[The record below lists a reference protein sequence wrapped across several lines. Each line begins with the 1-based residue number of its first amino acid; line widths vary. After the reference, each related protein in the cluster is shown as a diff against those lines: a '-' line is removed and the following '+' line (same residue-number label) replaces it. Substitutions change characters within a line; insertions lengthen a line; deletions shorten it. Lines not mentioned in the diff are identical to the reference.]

1 MGKRIMAVPVD
12 MVSHSRV
19 NKVRLL
25 SPSIIETGPLVKRVA
40 GSDRGANI

>member
-1 MGKRIMAVPVD
+1 MGKRIKAVPVN

-25 SPSIIETGPLVKRVA
+25 SPPIIETGPLVKRVA
-40 GSDRGANI
+40 GSGCEANS